1 MTRTTL
7 ALGVLCVAASAAC
20 SDARTPV
27 HPAGAARDVA
37 ALAVPAGA
45 PVASGP
51 EMDYQSSLLRV
62 QPAGTLMM
70 AIERLNP
77 ATLSGDLYLAT
88 SADGGATWTAP
99 RLVVGTAMNERHP
112 ALVQLASGGFALF
125 YLADQGG
132 GAYRIHRATSP
143 DGVAW
148 TRHGAVNLGWRTAG
162 EINPA
167 VIVESGGALTMTYHR
182 SGGPAY
188 IARSTD
194 GGATWDTRRTGIT
207 KTAAMLPRVA
217 KRQTDGRYLVT
228 YQVSGAGGAIQLFA
242 ETSADPYAW
251 NGTAVQVSP
260 NSNDHD
266 AQPIVLE
273 DGTFFLAYAQSVAG
287 TQYNLVYR
295 RSPDGAAWGP
305 AVQLTDDPDLADIQ
319 PHPVLHGTPGHVVM
333 AWTRQKTAGTND
345 YDIWVNPDLAVQ

>member
-1 MTRTTL
+1 MNHTL
-7 ALGVLCVAASAAC
+7 RALGLLGIVAAAAC
-20 SDARTPV
+20 GEAPT
-27 HPAGAARDVA
+27 AARPAAAARSVG

-51 EMDYQSSLLRV
+51 EMDYQSSLVRV

-77 ATLSGDLYLAT
+77 VTLSGDLYLAT

-99 RLVVGTAMNERHP
+99 RLVVGTVMNERHP
-112 ALVQLASGGFALF
+112 ALVQLPSGGFALF
-125 YLADQGG
+125 YLADVGG

-143 DGVAW
+143 DGGSW
-148 TRHGAVNLGWRTAG
+148 TRHGALSRGWRTAG

-167 VIVESGGALTMTYHR
+167 VIVDGGALTMTYHR

-194 GGATWDTRRTGIT
+194 GGATWDTRRTAVT

-217 KRQTDGRYLVT
+217 KRASDGRYLVT

-242 ETSADPYAW
+242 KTSADPYAW

-260 NSNDHD
+260 NTNDHD
-266 AQPIVLE
+266 GQPIVLE

-305 AVQLTDDPDLADIQ
+305 AVQLTADPDLADVQ

-333 AWTRQKTAGTND
+333 AWTRQKAAGSND
-345 YDIWVNPDLAVQ
+345 HDIWVNPDLTVQ

>member
-7 ALGVLCVAASAAC
+7 ALGVLCATMTSAC
-20 SDARTPV
+20 GDARTPV

-51 EMDYQSSLLRV
+51 EMDYQSSLVRV

-70 AIERLNP
+70 AIERLDP
-77 ATLSGDLYLAT
+77 ATHSGDLYLAT
-88 SADGGATWTAP
+88 SADGGATWTVP
-99 RLVVGTAMNERHP
+99 RLAVGTAMNERHP
-112 ALVQLASGGFALF
+112 ALVQLATGGFALF
-125 YLADQGG
+125 YLADGGG

-148 TRHGAVNLGWRTAG
+148 TRHGAVSLGWRTAG

-167 VIVESGGALTMTYHR
+167 VIVEAGGALTMTYHR

-194 GGATWDTRRTGIT
+194 GGATWDTRRTAVT

-217 KRQTDGRYLVT
+217 KRPADGRYLVT
-228 YQVSGAGGAIQLFA
+228 YQASGAGGAIRLFA

-251 NGTAVQVSP
+251 NGAVVQVSP

-266 AQPIVLE
+266 GQPIVLE
-273 DGTFFLAYAQSVAG
+273 DGTFLLAYAQSVGG
-287 TQYNLVYR
+287 TQYDLVYR

-305 AVQLTDDPDLADIQ
+305 AVQLTDDPDLADVQ

-333 AWTRQKTAGTND
+333 AWTRQKAAGGSD
-345 YDIWVNPDLAVQ
+345 HDIWVNPDLAVQ

>member
-1 MTRTTL
+1 MTRTAL
-7 ALGVLCVAASAAC
+7 ALGVLCVAAAAAC

-27 HPAGAARDVA
+27 HPAGAARDA
-37 ALAVPAGA
+37 GALSVPAGA

-51 EMDYQSSLLRV
+51 EMDYQASLLRV
-62 QPAGTLMM
+62 RPAGTLLMV
-70 AIERLNP
+70 IERLDP
-77 ATLSGDLYLAT
+77 ATRHGDLYLTT
-88 SADGGATWTAP
+88 SADGGATWTVP
-99 RLVVGTAMNERHP
+99 RLAVGTAMNERHP

-125 YLADQGG
+125 YLADEGG

-148 TRHGAVNLGWRTAG
+148 TRHGAVELGWRRPG

-167 VIVESGGALTMTYHR
+167 VIVEDDGTLTMTYHR

-188 IARSTD
+188 IARSAD
-194 GGATWDTRRTGIT
+194 GGATWDTRRTAVT
-207 KTAAMLPRVA
+207 RTAAMLPRVA
-217 KRQTDGRYLVT
+217 KRAGDGRYLVT
-228 YQVSGAGGAIQLFA
+228 YQVSGANGAIQLFA
-242 ETSADPYAW
+242 ETSHDPYAW
-251 NGTAVQVSP
+251 GGTAVQVSP
-260 NSNDHD
+260 NTNDHD

-273 DGTFFLAYAQSVAG
+273 DGTFLLAYAQSVGGA
-287 TQYNLVYR
+287 QYDLVLR

-305 AVQLTDDPDLADIQ
+305 AVQLTGDPDLADVQ

-345 YDIWVNPDLAVQ
+345 YDIWVNPGLAVQ

>member
-1 MTRTTL
+1 MSHTIR
-7 ALGVLCVAASAAC
+7 ALGLLGAAAAVAC
-20 SDARTPV
+20 SDAPTSTR
-27 HPAGAARDVA
+27 PAAAARDLG

-70 AIERLNP
+70 AIERLDP
-77 ATLSGDLYLAT
+77 ATRSGDLYLAT

-125 YLADQGG
+125 YLADGGG

-143 DGVAW
+143 DGGTW

-167 VIVESGGALTMTYHR
+167 VIVEGGGALTMTYHR

-188 IARSTD
+188 IARSAD
-194 GGATWDTRRTGIT
+194 GGATWDTRRTAVT
-207 KTAAMLPRVA
+207 RSAAMLPRVA
-217 KRQTDGRYLVT
+217 KRASDGRYLVT

-251 NGTAVQVSP
+251 SAPAVQVSP
-260 NSNDHD
+260 NTNDHD

-273 DGTFFLAYAQSVAG
+273 DGSFFLPYAQSVAG
-287 TQYNLVYR
+287 TQYDLVYR

-305 AVQLTDDPDLADIQ
+305 AVQLTDDPDLADVQ
-319 PHPVLHGTPGHVVM
+319 PHPVLHGTPGRVVM
-333 AWTRQKTAGTND
+333 AWSRQKTAGGND